1 MDKLVGWGWGDI
13 RESQVEEWA
22 CKKAFPHL
30 YSQRYG
36 FSSSYGMRELD
47 HKESWVLKNWCFQTM
62 VLDKTLENPL
72 DSKEIK
78 PVNSKGNQPWIFIG
92 RTDAEAEAPRLWP
105 PDGKSQLNGKDPDAG
120 KDWGQKEKGTTDGS
134 KLDLLTDPT
143 DGWMASLTQWTWV
156 WANSGSQWRTG
167 KPGVLQFIR
176 LKRVRHDLAT
186 EQQPTTL
193 CRYSPTSTASPSLK
207 TALNSGPP
215 WFHQDTQ
222 PHLNLFSCMLQVVE
236 WMETDLGTISHQ
248 HLKHLPWW
256 MFPWDQ

>member
-47 HKESWVLKNWCFQTM
+47 QKESWVLKNWCFQTM

-92 RTDAEAEAPRLWP
+92 RTDVEAETLILGHLIRRADSFEKTLML
-105 PDGKSQLNGKDPDAG
+105 GKIEGKRRRERQMVPSWICWQIQQMVGWHHWLNGHECEQTLGDSE
-120 KDWGQKEKGTTDGS
+120 GQGSLVCCSSSGWKEWYTT
-134 KLDLLTDPT
+134 
-143 DGWMASLTQWTWV
+143 
-156 WANSGSQWRTG
+156 
-167 KPGVLQFIR
+167 
-176 LKRVRHDLAT
+176 
-186 EQQPTTL
+186 
-193 CRYSPTSTASPSLK
+193 
-207 TALNSGPP
+207 
-215 WFHQDTQ
+215 
-222 PHLNLFSCMLQVVE
+222 
-236 WMETDLGTISHQ
+236 
-248 HLKHLPWW
+248 
-256 MFPWDQ
+256 